1 VTVATPKPGG
11 RRLLLEICAASADD
25 CVAAERGGADRI
37 ELTCALMLGGLTPS
51 LGLLREALAATR
63 LPVIAMIR
71 PRVAGFCYS
80 PAEFST
86 MKRDAEIALAEGA
99 AGIAFGILNTTGT
112 IDLERS
118 REIIRLAAGR
128 QVVFHR
134 AFDVVPEPLTALKQ
148 LIELGVTRMLTS
160 GQDVSA
166 LAGAANIANFMRE
179 AAGGIEILPAGGIK
193 PSNVVELLRLTG
205 CKQVHASMSAISRDQ
220 STSGQPQIS
229 FGGTLQPSES
239 EFTVTDPRG
248 VAELRHALE

>member
-1 VTVATPKPGG
+1 VTVETPQPGG
-11 RRLLLEICAASADD
+11 RRVLLEICAASADD
-25 CVAAERGGADRI
+25 CAAAERGGADRI
-37 ELTCALMLGGLTPS
+37 ELTCALTLGGLTPS

-63 LPVIAMIR
+63 LPIVAMIR
-71 PRVAGFCYS
+71 PRAAGFCYS
-80 PAEFST
+80 LAEFST

-99 AGIAFGILNTTGT
+99 AGIAVGILTVAGT

-148 LIELGVTRMLTS
+148 LIELGATRVLTS
-160 GQDVSA
+160 GREASA
-166 LAGAANIANFMRE
+166 HKGAGNIANYMRE
-179 AAGGIEILPAGGIK
+179 AAGRIEILPAGGIR
-193 PSNVVELLRLTG
+193 PSNVRELLDHTG

-239 EFTVTDPRG
+239 EFTKTDPKG